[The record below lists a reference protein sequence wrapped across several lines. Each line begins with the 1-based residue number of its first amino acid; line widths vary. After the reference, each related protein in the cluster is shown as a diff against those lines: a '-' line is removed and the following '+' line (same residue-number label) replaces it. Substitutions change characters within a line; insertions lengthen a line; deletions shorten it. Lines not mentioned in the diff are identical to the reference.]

1 MDDRI
6 PMTPE
11 GYQQLKAELERLV
24 SERPKIAEIIARARS
39 YGDLSENSEYHSAK
53 EKQALLEAKIRDLE
67 HKLSR
72 AFIVT
77 NDGQTRHATLGCR
90 ITLQDTHTG
99 ASFTYK
105 LVGPA
110 EANPEHDLISA
121 ASPVGKALL
130 GREPGQIVEVQT
142 PRGPRTYKILK
153 IEL

>member
-39 YGDLSENSEYHSAK
+39 YGDLSENAEYHSAK

-77 NDGQTRHATLGCR
+77 NNGQERHVTLGCWV
-90 ITLQDTHTG
+90 TLEDTLTG
-99 ASFTYK
+99 ASFKYK

-130 GREPGQIVEVQT
+130 GKEPGQLVEVHT
-142 PRGPRTYKILK
+142 PRGVRTYKILN